1 MNNELIEKAH
11 ELEQTLQM
19 QLSMA
24 KKESEGLVKIGGVAL
39 AGALIAFTA
48 YRVFGRKKDTKTK
61 RVLQVLEKEGLLDQ
75 EIQEKLTSKSQRGF
89 MGRLGAILLPI
100 AVNFG
105 REQLINRLNDPK
117 RKLEQDAK

>member
-19 QLSMA
+19 QLSMV

-48 YRVFGRKKDTKTK
+48 YRVFGEKKDTKTK
-61 RVLQVLEKEGLLDQ
+61 RVLQILEKEGLLDQ
-75 EIQEKLTSKSQRGF
+75 EIQEKLTSKRQRGF
-89 MGRLGAILLPI
+89 IRRLGAILLPM

-105 REQLINRLNDPK
+105 REQLIKRLNDPK